1 MIAHGPEQAGLAATP
16 VAALAATSMSTL
28 IATSTSTSTPTAAAA
43 LTPPFS
49 GTWFG
54 ESIGARIVL
63 LTLGLLF
70 AVQVAS
76 FTAIRA
82 SLAQHALSALPE
94 RLAVGE
100 RVLQS
105 LLDQNAQKLSEGARL
120 LAADYGFRSA
130 VLSNDA
136 DTIGS
141 VLANQGACIG
151 ATETALFGTDF
162 TLRAVSGGD
171 GRELTA
177 VALRLARHAVAAS
190 ASAPARST
198 PTASGASGTSEI
210 ALLGGQPHQVVLVPI
225 KAPVLAGWVLMGFPL
240 DAKLAGAMEGLSA
253 LNVTLLVRASADA
266 PWAVTLTSL
275 PADLAAGFAR
285 ARWPDAPGDAAR
297 TAAGPTSMPSMPS
310 MQSIVLAQEAFGVRA
325 KWLMPPWPTLPPSAT
340 SSGQPPPA
348 DAPADRAAVLALVS
362 LSIDDAV
369 RPPRDLQLGLAV
381 ITFLGFVVFV
391 FGSLFTARRVTTPLR
406 ALAAA
411 AERLGAG
418 DYATPMDGLRRAD
431 EIGHLAHA
439 FETMRIS
446 VAQKQAQILKLAYWD
461 GLTGLPNR
469 VQFRDAVRDAIA
481 QAQAQAEAANGPP
494 GLDAKVATVAV
505 IMLDLDRFKHV
516 NDVLGYRIGD
526 LLLGRVGERLSQQ
539 VVRGGDLVAR
549 LGGDEFAV
557 LLRDGD
563 AALAGSVAQRI
574 AAAFDAPLTL
584 EEHTIDMGAG
594 IGMACWPQHAT
605 DADMLLSR
613 AEVAMYAAKRRAQG
627 PLMYH
632 ASIDAASSQTLSLL
646 TELRQAVDQGEL
658 RLYLQPK
665 LMLDTGRV
673 GGAEALVRWLHP
685 QRGLV
690 PPMEF
695 IPFAEQTG
703 FIRTLTMWV
712 FEEAARHWLALQAE
726 GLQLVLSVNLSTR
739 DLLDPDL
746 PQKFDALLVKHRV
759 PAEAFCLEI
768 TESAIMDDPQRA
780 LGTLN
785 RLSNLGFKLSI
796 DDFGTGYSSLAYLK
810 RLPVDELKIDKSFVL
825 SMVEDLDDAKI
836 VRSTIDLAH
845 NLGLTVVA
853 EGVESAKVWDMLR
866 ELNCDEAQGYHMGR
880 PMPATEIAQW
890 SAGWAAKHR
899 PLVAGG
905 AVSMLH

>member
-1 MIAHGPEQAGLAATP
+1 MASGPEH
-16 VAALAATSMSTL
+16 AALAAAPVTL
-28 IATSTSTSTPTAAAA
+28 IAPVTPVTEDT

-54 ESIGARIVL
+54 ESIGARIVM
-63 LTLGLLF
+63 LTLGMLL

-82 SLAQHALSALPE
+82 SLAQHALSVLPE
-94 RLAVGE
+94 RLSVGE

-136 DTIGS
+136 DTIAS
-141 VLANQGACIG
+141 VLANQAARIG
-151 ATETALFGTDF
+151 ATETALLGTDF
-162 TLRAVSGGD
+162 ALRAASGGD
-171 GRELTA
+171 GRELAA
-177 VALRLARHAVAAS
+177 VALRLARHAAAT
-190 ASAPARST
+190 A
-198 PTASGASGTSEI
+198 ASGAAGTGEI
-210 ALLGGQPHQVVLVPI
+210 ALLGGRPHQVVLVPI

-240 DAKLAGAMEGLSA
+240 DAKLAGAMKDLSA
-253 LNVTLLVRASADA
+253 LNVTLLARASADA
-266 PWAVTLTSL
+266 PWAVALTSL
-275 PADLAAGFAR
+275 PADIATGFAQ
-285 ARWPDAPGDAAR
+285 ARWPDAAGA
-297 TAAGPTSMPSMPS
+297 AAGAASIQSI
-310 MQSIVLAQEAFGVRA
+310 QSIVLAQEEYGVRA
-325 KWLMPPWPTLPPSAT
+325 KWLTPPGAAPSE
-340 SSGQPPPA
+340 
-348 DAPADRAAVLALVS
+348 RAAVLALVS
-362 LSIDDAV
+362 LSIDEAV

-381 ITFLGFVVFV
+381 ITLLGFGVFV

-461 GLTGLPNR
+461 ALTGLPNR

-481 QAQAQAEAANGPP
+481 QAQAAASGEP
-494 GLDAKVATVAV
+494 GANSTAATAATAASVPTVAV

-557 LLRDGD
+557 LLREGD
-563 AALAGSVAQRI
+563 AALAESVAQRI

-594 IGMACWPQHAT
+594 IGMACWPQHAA
-605 DADMLLSR
+605 DADVLLSR
-613 AEVAMYAAKRRAQG
+613 AEVAMYAAKRRTQG

-632 ASIDAASSQTLSLL
+632 AAIDAASSQTLSLL

-673 GGAEALVRWLHP
+673 GGAEALVRWAHP

-712 FEEAARHWLALQAE
+712 FEEAARQWLALQAQ
-726 GLQLVLSVNLSTR
+726 GIQLVLSVNLSTR
-739 DLLDPDL
+739 DLLDPEL
-746 PQKFDALLVKHRV
+746 PQKFDALLLKHRV

-785 RLSNLGFKLSI
+785 RLSHLGFKLSI

-810 RLPVDELKIDKSFVL
+810 RLPVDELKIDKSFVM

-853 EGVESAKVWDMLR
+853 EGVENAKVWDMLR
-866 ELNCDEAQGYHMGR
+866 ELNCDEAQGFHMGR

-890 SAGWAAKHR
+890 SAGWSAKHR
-899 PLVAGG
+899 PMAPGG
-905 AVSMLH
+905 AVAMLH

>member
-1 MIAHGPEQAGLAATP
+1 MIATRPQRPAP
-16 VAALAATSMSTL
+16 
-28 IATSTSTSTPTAAAA
+28 AAAPVTA
-43 LTPPFS
+43 LSAAPLPEPGLTPAFS

-54 ESIGARIVL
+54 ESIGARIVM
-63 LTLGLLF
+63 LTLGLLL

-82 SLAQHALSALPE
+82 SLAQHALGMLPE
-94 RLAVGE
+94 RLGVGE

-105 LLDQNAQKLSEGARL
+105 LLDQNAQKLNEGARL

-130 VLSNDA
+130 VLLNDA
-136 DTIGS
+136 DTIAS
-141 VLANQGACIG
+141 ALANQGARIG
-151 ATETALFGTDF
+151 ATETALLGTDF
-162 TLRAVSGGD
+162 ALRAASGSD
-171 GRELTA
+171 QSELTA
-177 VALRLARHAVAAS
+177 VALRLARQASGPAA
-190 ASAPARST
+190 AMTAPAPST
-198 PTASGASGTSEI
+198 ATTTSASGTAEI
-210 ALLGGQPHQVVLVPI
+210 VVLGGRPHQVVLVPI
-225 KAPVLAGWVLMGFPL
+225 KAPVLVGWVLMGFPL
-240 DAKLAGAMEGLSA
+240 ETRLAGAMKELSA
-253 LNVTLLVRASADA
+253 LDVTLLVRPAAEA
-266 PWAVTLTSL
+266 PWAVALTSL
-275 PADLAAGFAR
+275 PGPQAADFAR
-285 ARWPDAPGDAAR
+285 ADWAPALPPPATAGVAAKSVQMQ
-297 TAAGPTSMPSMPS
+297 P
-310 MQSIVLAQEAFGVRA
+310 MQSMHSITLAQEEFGVRA
-325 KWLMPPWPTLPPSAT
+325 KWLTLAAPGA
-340 SSGQPPPA
+340 SGPA
-348 DAPADRAAVLALVS
+348 DPAAGHAAVLALVS
-362 LSIDDAV
+362 LSIDEAV
-369 RPPRDLQLGLAV
+369 RPPRDLQIGLAA
-381 ITFLGFVVFV
+381 ITLLGFVVFG

-411 AERLGAG
+411 ADRLGGG
-418 DYATPMDGLRRAD
+418 DYSTPIDGLMRAD
-431 EIGHLAHA
+431 EIGQLAHS
-439 FETMRIS
+439 FEQMRVS
-446 VAQKQAQILKLAYWD
+446 VAQKQAQILQLAYWD

-469 VQFRDAVRDAIA
+469 LQFRDAVRAAIEQADARSQTDPA
-481 QAQAQAEAANGPP
+481 TP
-494 GLDAKVATVAV
+494 GAGATVAV

-516 NDVLGYRIGD
+516 NDVLGYRVGD

-563 AALAGSVAQRI
+563 AALAESVAQRI

-594 IGMACWPQHAT
+594 IGMACWPQHAA
-605 DADMLLSR
+605 DADVLLSR
-613 AEVAMYAAKRRAQG
+613 AEVAMYAAKRRTQG

-632 ASIDAASSQTLSLL
+632 AAIDAASSQTLSLL
-646 TELRQAVDQGEL
+646 TELRRAVDQGEL

-673 GGAEALVRWLHP
+673 GGAEALVRWAHP

-712 FEEAARHWLALQAE
+712 FEEAARQWLALQAQ

-739 DLLDPDL
+739 DLLDPEL

-785 RLSNLGFKLSI
+785 RLSHLGFKLSI

-853 EGVESAKVWDMLR
+853 EGVENAKVWDLLR
-866 ELNCDEAQGYHMGR
+866 ELNCDEAQGFHMGR
-880 PMPATEIAQW
+880 PMPATELAQW
-890 SAGWAAKHR
+890 SAGWLAKHR
-899 PLVAGG
+899 PVASSG
-905 AVSMLH
+905 ALARLH